1 MTNGRGHL
9 SRYIPCQIS
18 RGGVSGTLPILHYY
32 QKNRETG
39 VDFLE
44 L

>member
-1 MTNGRGHL
+1 MTNGRATSPGTYPA
-9 SRYIPCQIS
+9 RY

-39 VDFLE
+39 VDFLG